1 MDGPH
6 QLAIEDVKICDCLD
20 CLEWCRGAQVEYES
34 WNHGPEEPIWRAM
47 QIIFCT
53 LVAKWWQNGGKM
65 VAKWWQNG
73 GKMVAKWWQNGG
85 NRKDHESKQRG

>member
-1 MDGPH
+1 M
-6 QLAIEDVKICDCLD
+6 
-20 CLEWCRGAQVEYES
+20 EYES

-65 VAKWWQNG
+65 VAIERTMNLNSVDK
-73 GKMVAKWWQNGG
+73 VF
-85 NRKDHESKQRG
+85 RGCTQSVSILNWSGENWPI